1 MTSTAT
7 RPLTIDMHAHAITS
21 AAFKALARETPSIG
35 LKLTDIDDWSLIL
48 EIGGVVQNPF
58 PRSALDLEMR
68 FLDLKTAGID
78 IQVVSPSPHFFL
90 YDEEA
95 AITAAASAI
104 VNDELIALAGAHPDR
119 FLVLGTLPL
128 QDPALA
134 VRELQRIMRSSAVRG
149 VIIGT
154 NVNGRNLDDPSLE
167 AFWEASEALGAFI
180 LVHPHKIAGA
190 DRMKNYYLKN
200 IIGNPLETTIAAG
213 CLLYSGVLDRYPNL
227 KICLSHGGGFVPYQ
241 AGRFRHGWT
250 VRPGDRG
257 VASNGLDAGLE
268 RFLYDTILH
277 DAGTLKFL
285 LDQVGHERLMLG
297 SDYPFD
303 MGTLEG
309 VRQIHALD
317 VEQGIKNALLYDTAG
332 KLLSREK
339 RLGSL
344 HEPAPATTFSRN
356 AGS

>member
-1 MTSTAT
+1 MTSTVT
-7 RPLTIDMHAHAITS
+7 HPLIIDMHAHAITH
-21 AAFKALARETPSIG
+21 AAFKALALETPSIG
-35 LKLTDIDDWSLIL
+35 LKLTDIDDQSLIL

-58 PRSALDLEMR
+58 PRSALDLDMR
-68 FLDLKTAGID
+68 FIDLKTAGID
-78 IQVVSPSPHFFL
+78 MQVVSPSPHFFL
-90 YDEEA
+90 YDEDA
-95 AITAAASAI
+95 AVTAATSAI
-104 VNDELIALAGAHPDR
+104 VNDELIALAGKHPDR

-128 QDPALA
+128 QDSALA
-134 VRELQRIMRSSAVRG
+134 VKELQRIMRSSPVRG

-154 NVNGRNLDDPSLE
+154 NVHGRNLDDPSLE
-167 AFWEASEALGAFI
+167 AFWEAAEALGAFI

-213 CLLYSGVLDRYPNL
+213 CLLYSGVMDRYPGL

-250 VRPGDRG
+250 VRPSDRG
-257 VASNGLDAGLE
+257 AAGSGLDAGLE

-303 MGTLEG
+303 MGTLDG
-309 VRQIHALD
+309 VRQIRGLD
-317 VEQGIKNALLYDTAG
+317 VEEGIKNALLHDTAY
-332 KLLSREK
+332 KLLSTENRLNDARET
-339 RLGSL
+339 
-344 HEPAPATTFSRN
+344 APAAAFSWN
-356 AGS
+356 TVA

>member
-1 MTSTAT
+1 MTSTIT
-7 RPLTIDMHAHAITS
+7 QVLTIDMHAHAITE

-35 LKLTDIDDWSLIL
+35 LKLTDIDEQSLIL

-58 PRSALDLEMR
+58 PRSALDVDVR
-68 FLDLKTAGID
+68 FRDLQRAGID
-78 IQVVSPSPHFFL
+78 VQVISPSPHFFL
-90 YDEEA
+90 YDEDPA
-95 AITAAASAI
+95 VTAATAAI
-104 VNDELIALAGAHPDR
+104 VNDELVALAGAHPER

-134 VRELQRIMRSSAVRG
+134 VRELRRIMGSPLVRG

-154 NVNGRNLDDPSLE
+154 NIKGRNLDDPSLE
-167 AFWEASEALGAFI
+167 AFWEAADALGAFI

-213 CLLYSGVLDRYPNL
+213 CLLYSGVLDRYPGL

-250 VRPGDRG
+250 VRPEDRG
-257 VASNGLDAGLE
+257 AAAEGLEAGLG
-268 RFLYDTILH
+268 RFLYDTIVH
-277 DAGTLKFL
+277 DVDALKFL
-285 LDQVGHERLMLG
+285 LDQAGHQRVMLG

-303 MGTLEG
+303 MGTLDG
-309 VRQIHALD
+309 VRQIRGLD
-317 VEQGIKNALLYDTAG
+317 VEDRVKQALLRDTADR
-332 KLLSREK
+332 LLAK
-339 RLGSL
+339 K
-344 HEPAPATTFSRN
+344 A
-356 AGS
+356 

>member
-1 MTSTAT
+1 MTSTT
-7 RPLTIDMHAHAITS
+7 PQVLTIDMHAHAITE

-35 LKLTDIDDWSLIL
+35 LKLTDIDEQSLIL

-58 PRSALDLEMR
+58 PRSALDVDMR
-68 FLDLKTAGID
+68 FRDLQRAGID
-78 IQVVSPSPHFFL
+78 MQVISPSPHFFL
-90 YDEEA
+90 YDEDPA
-95 AITAAASAI
+95 VTAATAAI
-104 VNDELIALAGAHPDR
+104 VNDELISLAGAHPKR

-134 VRELQRIMRSSAVRG
+134 VRELRRIMGSPLVRG

-154 NVNGRNLDDPSLE
+154 NIKGRNLDDPSLE
-167 AFWEASEALGAFI
+167 AFWEAADALGAFI

-213 CLLYSGVLDRYPNL
+213 CLLYSGVLDRYPGL

-250 VRPGDRG
+250 VRPEDRG
-257 VASNGLDAGLE
+257 AAAEGLEAGLG
-268 RFLYDTILH
+268 RFLYDTIVH
-277 DAGTLKFL
+277 DVDALKFL
-285 LDQVGHERLMLG
+285 LDQAGHQRVMLG

-303 MGTLEG
+303 MGTLDG
-309 VRQIHALD
+309 VRQIRGLD
-317 VEQGIKNALLYDTAG
+317 VEDRVKQALLRDTADR
-332 KLLSREK
+332 LLAK
-339 RLGSL
+339 K
-344 HEPAPATTFSRN
+344 A
-356 AGS
+356 

>member
-1 MTSTAT
+1 MTSTIT
-7 RPLTIDMHAHAITS
+7 QVLTIDMHAHAITE

-35 LKLTDIDDWSLIL
+35 LKLTDIDEQSLIL

-58 PRSALDLEMR
+58 PRSALDVDMR
-68 FLDLKTAGID
+68 FRDLQRAGID
-78 IQVVSPSPHFFL
+78 MQVISPSPHFFL
-90 YDEEA
+90 YDEDPA
-95 AITAAASAI
+95 VTAATAAI
-104 VNDELIALAGAHPDR
+104 VNDELIALAGAHPER

-134 VRELQRIMRSSAVRG
+134 VRELRRIMGSPLVRG

-154 NVNGRNLDDPSLE
+154 NIKGRNLDDPSLE
-167 AFWEASEALGAFI
+167 AFWEAADALGAFI

-213 CLLYSGVLDRYPNL
+213 CLLYSGVLDRYPGL

-250 VRPGDRG
+250 VRPEDRG
-257 VASNGLDAGLE
+257 AAAEGLEAGLG
-268 RFLYDTILH
+268 RFLYDTIVH
-277 DAGTLKFL
+277 DVDALKFL
-285 LDQVGHERLMLG
+285 LDQAGHQRVMLG

-303 MGTLEG
+303 MGTLDG
-309 VRQIHALD
+309 VRQIRGLD
-317 VEQGIKNALLYDTAG
+317 VEDRVKQALLRDTADR
-332 KLLSREK
+332 LLAK
-339 RLGSL
+339 K
-344 HEPAPATTFSRN
+344 A
-356 AGS
+356 

>member
-1 MTSTAT
+1 MTSIITQV
-7 RPLTIDMHAHAITS
+7 LTIDMHAHAITE
-21 AAFKALARETPSIG
+21 AAFKALARETPSVG
-35 LKLTDIDDWSLIL
+35 LKLTDIDEQSLIL

-58 PRSALDLEMR
+58 PRSALDLDMR
-68 FLDLKTAGID
+68 FRDLQRAGID
-78 IQVVSPSPHFFL
+78 MQVVSPSPHFFL
-90 YDEEA
+90 YDEDPA
-95 AITAAASAI
+95 VTAATAAI
-104 VNDELIALAGAHPDR
+104 VNDELVALAGAHSGR

-134 VRELQRIMRSSAVRG
+134 VRELLRIMGSPLVRG

-154 NVNGRNLDDPSLE
+154 NMQGCNLDDPSLE
-167 AFWEASEALGAFI
+167 VFWEAADALGAFI

-213 CLLYSGVLDRYPNL
+213 CLLYSGVLNRYPGL

-250 VRPGDRG
+250 VRPEDRG
-257 VASNGLDAGLE
+257 AAAEGLEAGLG

-277 DAGTLKFL
+277 DTDALKFL
-285 LDQVGHERLMLG
+285 LDQTGHQRVMLG

-303 MGTLEG
+303 MGTLDG
-309 VRQIHALD
+309 VRQIRDLD
-317 VEQGIKNALLYDTAG
+317 VEDSVKQALLRDTADR
-332 KLLSREK
+332 LLTK
-339 RLGSL
+339 K
-344 HEPAPATTFSRN
+344 A
-356 AGS
+356 